1 MAAEDNKAI
10 VRRYVEE
17 VWTKR
22 DVEALEEFYPSYD
35 LVEKEAPT
43 EQGIPSLDDAKEY
56 IRQVQAAFP
65 DLSVTIE
72 DMIAEE
78 DRVAVRTTWRG
89 TYTGEPI
96 GGIAPTNETVTLSG
110 NVIWRIVDGKVVH
123 IWGTQ
128 DEEIYELGRVEGR
141 VESPL
146 EEPGAML
153 SYLEEPGPVFFKWPP
168 WRC

>member
-1 MAAEDNKAI
+1 MFTEENTATEVNKAI

-22 DVEALEEFYPSYD
+22 NIDALEEVYPSPD
-35 LVEKEAPT
+35 LVEQYGPT
-43 EQGIPSLDDAKEY
+43 GQGLPSLGDAKEY
-56 IRQVQAAFP
+56 VRKVQAAFP

-89 TYTGEPI
+89 TYEGEPI
-96 GGIAPTNETVTLSG
+96 GGIEPTNKTITVSG
-110 NVIWRIVDGKVVH
+110 NVIWRIVDSKVVH
-123 IWGTQ
+123 IWGT
-128 DEEIYELGRVEGR
+128 DDNDIYELGVI
-141 VESPL
+141 PYL
-146 EEPGAML
+146 EKPGA
-153 SYLEEPGPVFFKWPP
+153 VFFKWPP

>member
-1 MAAEDNKAI
+1 MFTEENTATEVNKAI

-22 DVEALEEFYPSYD
+22 NPGALEEFYPSHD
-35 LVEKEAPT
+35 LVEQEGPA
-43 EQGIPSLDDAKEY
+43 EQGLPSLNDAIEY
-56 IRQVQAAFP
+56 VRQVQTAFP

-78 DRVAVRTTWRG
+78 DRVAVRTAWRG
-89 TYTGEPI
+89 TYEGEPI
-96 GGIAPTNETVTLSG
+96 GGIDPTNQTVTASG
-110 NVIWRIVDGKVVH
+110 NVIWRIVEGKVVH

-128 DEEIYELGRVEGR
+128 DEEVYELGLTPFLEG
-141 VESPL
+141 
-146 EEPGAML
+146 PGA
-153 SYLEEPGPVFFKWPP
+153 VFFKWPP

>member
-1 MAAEDNKAI
+1 VLTEDSKATENKEI

-22 DVEALEEFYPSYD
+22 NPEALEEFYPSYD
-35 LVEKEAPT
+35 LVEQEGPA
-43 EQGIPSLDDAKEY
+43 EQVLPSLDDAIEY
-56 IRQVQAAFP
+56 VRRVQAAFP

-78 DRVAVRTTWRG
+78 DRVAVRTTWLG
-89 TYTGEPI
+89 TYEGEPI
-96 GGIAPTNETVTLSG
+96 GGIDPTNKPVTLSG
-110 NVIWRIVDGKVVH
+110 NVIWRIVEGKVVR

-128 DEEIYELGRVEGR
+128 DEEVYELGVM
-141 VESPL
+141 PYL
-146 EEPGAML
+146 EKPGA
-153 SYLEEPGPVFFKWPP
+153 VFFKFPF

>member
-1 MAAEDNKAI
+1 MLAEVNKATENKAI
-10 VRRYVEE
+10 VRRYLEE

-22 DVEALEEFYPSYD
+22 NPQALEEFYPSYD
-35 LVEKEAPT
+35 LVEQDGLA
-43 EQGIPSLDDAKEY
+43 EQVLPSLDDAIAY
-56 IRQVQAAFP
+56 VRRVQAAFP

-89 TYTGEPI
+89 TYEGEPI
-96 GGIAPTNETVTLSG
+96 GGIDPTNETLTLSG
-110 NVIWRIVDGKVVH
+110 NVIWRIVKGKVVR

-128 DEEIYELGRVEGR
+128 DEEVYELGV
-141 VESPL
+141 VP
-146 EEPGAML
+146 
-153 SYLEEPGPVFFKWPP
+153 YLEEPGDVFFKWPP

>member
-1 MAAEDNKAI
+1 MSTEENKAI

-17 VWTKR
+17 VWQKK
-22 DVEALEEFYPSYD
+22 DVEKLEEFYPSPD
-35 LVEKEAPT
+35 LVEQEGPAGQ
-43 EQGIPSLDDAKEY
+43 ELPSLEDAKEY
-56 IRQVQAAFP
+56 VRQVQAAFP

-89 TYTGEPI
+89 TYEGEPI
-96 GGIAPTNETVTLSG
+96 GGIDPTNETVTLSG
-110 NVIWRIVDGKVVH
+110 NVIWRIVEGKVVH

-128 DEEIYELGRVEGR
+128 DEEVYNLGLI
-141 VESPL
+141 PYL
-146 EEPGAML
+146 ERPGA
-153 SYLEEPGPVFFKWPP
+153 VFFKWPP

>member
-1 MAAEDNKAI
+1 MLTDVNKATENKAI

-22 DVEALEEFYPSYD
+22 NPEVLEEFYPSSD
-35 LVEKEAPT
+35 LVEQEGLA
-43 EQGIPSLDDAKEY
+43 EQGRPSLDDAIEY
-56 IRQVQAAFP
+56 VRQVQAAFP

-78 DRVAVRTTWRG
+78 DRVAVRTKWRG
-89 TYTGEPI
+89 TYAGEPI
-96 GGIAPTNETVTLSG
+96 GGIDPTNETVTLSG
-110 NVIWRIVDGKVVH
+110 NVIWRIVKGKVVH

-128 DEEIYELGRVEGR
+128 DEEIYELGVM
-141 VESPL
+141 PYL
-146 EEPGAML
+146 EKPGA
-153 SYLEEPGPVFFKWPP
+153 VFFKWPP

>member
-1 MAAEDNKAI
+1 MLTEDSKATENKEI

-22 DVEALEEFYPSYD
+22 NPEALEEFYPSYD
-35 LVEKEAPT
+35 LVEQEGPA
-43 EQGIPSLDDAKEY
+43 EQVLPSLDDAIEY
-56 IRQVQAAFP
+56 VRQVQAAFP

-78 DRVAVRTTWRG
+78 DRIAVRTSWRG
-89 TYTGEPI
+89 TYAGEPI
-96 GGIAPTNETVTLSG
+96 GGIDPTNETVTLSG
-110 NVIWRIVDGKVVH
+110 NVIWRIVKGKVVR

-128 DEEIYELGRVEGR
+128 DNEIYELGVM
-141 VESPL
+141 PFL
-146 EEPGAML
+146 EEPGA
-153 SYLEEPGPVFFKWPP
+153 VFFKWPP

>member
-1 MAAEDNKAI
+1 MLTEENKATQQNKII

-22 DVEALEEFYPSYD
+22 NPEALEEFYPIYD
-35 LVEKEAPT
+35 LIGQEGPA
-43 EQGIPSLDDAKEY
+43 EQRLPSLDAAIEY
-56 IRQVQAAFP
+56 VRQVQSAFP

-89 TYTGEPI
+89 TYEGEPI
-96 GGIAPTNETVTLSG
+96 GGIDPTNETVTVSG
-110 NVIWRIVDGKVVH
+110 NVIWRIVEGKVVR

-128 DEEIYELGRVEGR
+128 DEVLYELGVM
-141 VESPL
+141 PYL
-146 EEPGAML
+146 EEPGA
-153 SYLEEPGPVFFKWPP
+153 VFFKFPF

>member
-1 MAAEDNKAI
+1 MLTEENKATQKNKAI

-22 DVEALEEFYPSYD
+22 NPEALEEFYPSYD
-35 LVEKEAPT
+35 LVGQEGPAE
-43 EQGIPSLDDAKEY
+43 GGLPSLDAAIEY
-56 IRQVQAAFP
+56 VSQVQAAFP

-89 TYTGEPI
+89 TYEGEPI
-96 GGIAPTNETVTLSG
+96 GGIDPTNKTVTLSG
-110 NVIWRIVDGKVVH
+110 NVIWRIVKGKVVH
-123 IWGTQ
+123 MWGTQ
-128 DEEIYELGRVEGR
+128 DEEVYELGVM
-141 VESPL
+141 PYL
-146 EEPGAML
+146 EKPGA
-153 SYLEEPGPVFFKWPP
+153 VFFKWPA